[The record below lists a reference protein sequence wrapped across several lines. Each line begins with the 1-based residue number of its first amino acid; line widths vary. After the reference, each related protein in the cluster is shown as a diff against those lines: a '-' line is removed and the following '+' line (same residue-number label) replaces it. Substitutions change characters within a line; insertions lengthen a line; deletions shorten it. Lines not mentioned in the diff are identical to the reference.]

1 MHRSFSDLTV
11 AGCSLRF
18 SVRRN
23 ELSILNKNQLCAT
36 MIAPDSPSNESLRMQ
51 ALVRLKGKEKDVL
64 AYLIQ

>member
-1 MHRSFSDLTV
+1 
-11 AGCSLRF
+11 
-18 SVRRN
+18 
-23 ELSILNKNQLCAT
+23 

>member
-1 MHRSFSDLTV
+1 
-11 AGCSLRF
+11 
-18 SVRRN
+18 VRRN